1 MCGISGIINFNKSK
15 INKNDIIE
23 MNNQLKHRGPDDDDI
38 YIDKFIGFGHT
49 RLSILDLSA
58 NGKQPMQSLNNRY
71 VITYNGEVYN
81 FLDIKKELINRG
93 YIFKSHAD
101 TEVVLNSWLE
111 WGENCINKF
120 NGMFAFAI
128 WDKKEEEFFLV
139 RDRYGIKPVYY
150 HNLNNKFIFAS
161 EQRAILSIL
170 KSKKELDKETL
181 YEYFTFQNIFSDRTL
196 VKNIKLLNPGT
207 ILKISL
213 TKKIKLKFNKYWD
226 FNFTTPSNVK
236 NNLEYQEELSS
247 LLESAV
253 KKQLVSDVEVG
264 TYLSG
269 GIDSSL
275 ITYFASKEI
284 KKLKTFSC
292 GFKIPNESGIEF
304 NFDETEKSKSTSK
317 FLKTKYIEKIIES
330 GDMESSL
337 PELTSRIEEP
347 RLGQSY
353 PNYYASQLASSNV
366 KVVLNGVGGDELFG
380 GYPWRYFIANK
391 ALNLDEYIDQYYLY
405 WQRLID
411 NNELKKIFKPI
422 KKEVQDVWTKNIFTT
437 VLNKNNLKIKNK
449 REDFINLAM
458 YFEAKTFLHSLLII
472 EDKIS
477 MGFGLETRTP
487 FLDNDLVNFAT
498 NIPIDLKIK
507 NLLTKNKIDE
517 NLKNKKIQNIKY
529 LNNSGKII
537 LRNIAKKILPK
548 KITNAYKQG
557 FTGPDENWFKGESM
571 EFVKSIIKNKNSYIY
586 NFMDYTAVNKIVD
599 LHLEG
604 KKNKRLFIW
613 SLLNTEEY
621 LKNF

>member
-15 INKNDIIE
+15 INENDIIE

-58 NGKQPMQSLNNRY
+58 NGKQPMQSSNNRY

-93 YIFKSHAD
+93 YIFKSHSD

-213 TKKIKLKFNKYWD
+213 TKKNKLKFTKYWD

-275 ITYFASKEI
+275 ITFFASKEI

-330 GDMESSL
+330 GDMETSL

-380 GYPWRYFIANK
+380 GYPWRYFIANN
-391 ALNLDEYIDQYYLY
+391 ALNLNEYIDQYYLY

-422 KKEVQDVWTKNIFTT
+422 KKDVKDVWTKNIFKT
-437 VLNKNNLKIKNK
+437 VLNKNHLKIKNK

-458 YFEAKTFLHSLLII
+458 YFETKTFLHSLLII

-517 NLKNKKIQNIKY
+517 NLKNKKIENIKY

-537 LRNIAKKILPK
+537 LRDISKKILPK

-557 FTGPDENWFKGESM
+557 FTGPDEEWFKGESM